1 MSWVGTAPHTCG
13 LSRPLASR
21 SHSQSSTSCHS
32 LFSLFGTSPRPSLHS
47 TRGSRPDT
55 WSRLLTQRLQ
65 SSQLP
70 QPQVHLIYY
79 SLRLANPLAQTPPT
93 GQLLAARL
101 SAPTYK
107 EKEQLKN
114 SIWAE
119 KCNPVLQGRALVSSS
134 AKIRVRPC
142 HL

>member
-55 WSRLLTQRLQ
+55 WSPNPKASKFPAAPAPSAPHLLQ
-65 SSQLP
+65 SETG
-70 QPQVHLIYY
+70 QPFG
-79 SLRLANPLAQTPPT
+79 QTPPT